1 KSSQLQGRSHEIL
14 FIQQSH
20 DSNVNLRVLGRMIG
34 NAVPV
39 KLGQAIAR
47 SINSH
52 LDDLNLVATK

>member
-1 KSSQLQGRSHEIL
+1 MLQSFPQDYV
-14 FIQQSH
+14 FIPD

-52 LDDLNLVATK
+52 LDDLNLVPTK